1 MKVSKQKALMAIA
14 RDQGGYFTA
23 QQALAAGYT
32 YQEQRHHTLRG
43 NWEKIERRIYRFPE
57 FPDLQYPGRHD
68 LVVLSLISHDRRGE
82 PQAVASHETALAV
95 HEISDVNPATIHL
108 TVPPGFRRY
117 MPPGIILHKAKLSP
131 QEWEEREGYRVTT
144 PLRTILDA
152 AASPSTWSF
161 LPDAVSDA
169 LYKGFV
175 RSGQLLRAIDRL
187 ENEEAKGWLRSALE
201 TAKRRIWV
209 REG

>member
-1 MKVSKQKALMAIA
+1 MAIA

-23 QQALAAGYT
+23 QQALTAGYT

-43 NWEKIERRIYRFPE
+43 NWEKIGRRIYRFPE
-57 FPDLQYPGRHD
+57 FPELRYPQRDD
-68 LVVLSLISHDRRGE
+68 LVVLTLISHDRYSM
-82 PQAVASHETALAV
+82 PQAVASHETALAI
-95 HEISDVNPATIHL
+95 HEISDANPAKIHL

-117 MPPGIILHKAKLSP
+117 MPPGIVLYKAKLSP

-144 PLRTILDA
+144 ALRTILDA
-152 AASPSTWSF
+152 AASPSAWSY

-169 LYKGFV
+169 LYKGLV
-175 RSGQLLRAIDRL
+175 RSEQLVRAIDRL
-187 ENEEAKGWLRSALE
+187 ENKEAKRWLRSALE
-201 TAKRRIWV
+201 TAKKWTWV

>member
-1 MKVSKQKALMAIA
+1 MSKQRALRAIA
-14 RDQGGYFTA
+14 KEQGGYFTA

-57 FPDLQYPGRHD
+57 YPELAYPQRDD
-68 LVVLSLISHDRRGE
+68 LVILTLISHDRRGE
-82 PQAVASHETALAV
+82 PQAVASHETALAL
-95 HEISDVNPATIHL
+95 HEISDANPEKIHM

-117 MPPGIILHKAKLSP
+117 MPPGIVLHRARLAP
-131 QEWEEREGYRVTT
+131 HEWEERQGYRVTT

-152 AASPSTWSF
+152 AAAASPSTWSF
-161 LPDAVSDA
+161 VPDAVSDA
-169 LYKGFV
+169 LYKGLV
-175 RSGQLLRAIDRL
+175 RSQQIVLAIDKVESEEVRGRL
-187 ENEEAKGWLRSALE
+187 QTALKLAE
-201 TAKRRIWV
+201 KRVRV